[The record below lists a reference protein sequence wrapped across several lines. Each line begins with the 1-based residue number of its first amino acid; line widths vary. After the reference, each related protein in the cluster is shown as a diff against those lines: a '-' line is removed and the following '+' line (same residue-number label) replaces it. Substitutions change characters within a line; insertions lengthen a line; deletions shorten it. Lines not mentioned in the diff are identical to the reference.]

1 MGTWIGRAAQ
11 GQSISST
18 YWLSATRK
26 LGIQMRHRKID
37 REFLPLGG
45 TQNDVQVNSDF
56 LLHSGLRLSGILQY
70 ERWNIPLLATN
81 QQSNF
86 AASFEIGY
94 WPKTTK

>member
-11 GQSISST
+11 GESVSST

-26 LGIQMRHRKID
+26 IGIEMRHRKID

-45 TQNDVQVNSDF
+45 TQNDVRVNSD
-56 LLHSGLRLSGILQY
+56 LLVGSGLRLSGFLQY

-81 QQSNF
+81 QQSNIT
-86 AASFEIGY
+86 AAFEIGY
-94 WPKTTK
+94 WPRASK